1 MSEVE
6 LYNDKYTEYS
16 GESGIKD
23 NWAANYAKKTIE
35 KHKSASPIDHPDG
48 SVTREKIKSGAVS
61 ADKLSDDVIASIVAA
76 QNTAD
81 SATVLA
87 NSAQQTAEQA
97 GGIANYA
104 VDRANEIETAANAA
118 IKKLQEDFVNVET
131 TATNA
136 LLAAD
141 SASNEASIGISEARA
156 AQTTADNAQ
165 TTANTAV
172 KNAEAANS
180 LASTAYSYADLAYS
194 ACGREH
200 ERIDALEENMT
211 AVSHTADSAQ
221 QRADEAFHNADS
233 AFGTVQVLEDAVKK
247 LELRATPFASGEVVW
262 CYNNT
267 FYQATEPIKH
277 LELVYDELPD
287 FICSLYFTL
296 ASEGDITIILPES
309 KYIGAAPTF
318 SNGETWELSIR
329 NGVIVGGKVV

>member
-1 MSEVE
+1 MNEIDIKGLGYKYQSDGPEEDWALVYAREAIEAHCDSEV
-6 LYNDKYTEYS
+6 L
-16 GESGIKD
+16 
-23 NWAANYAKKTIE
+23 
-35 KHKSASPIDHPDG
+35 DHPDG

-61 ADKLSDDVIASIVAA
+61 ADKLSADVIASIVAA

-97 GGIANYA
+97 GGIASYA

-180 LASTAYSYADLAYS
+180 LASAAYSYADLAYS

-200 ERIDALEENMT
+200 ERIDALETDMGDVEAALDGIIAIQNSLMG
-211 AVSHTADSAQ
+211 VS
-221 QRADEAFHNADS
+221 E
-233 AFGTVQVLEDAVKK
+233 
-247 LELRATPFASGEVVW
+247 
-262 CYNNT
+262 
-267 FYQATEPIKH
+267 
-277 LELVYDELPD
+277 
-287 FICSLYFTL
+287 
-296 ASEGDITIILPES
+296 
-309 KYIGAAPTF
+309 
-318 SNGETWELSIR
+318 
-329 NGVIVGGKVV
+329 